1 MERVRRWCCE
11 RERGSKVD
19 PMALTNRECA
29 RVLILEPS
37 LLRINVFASN
47 TFLLRFILPLPC
59 RDSLFLYLFV
69 LISPLSLSSR
79 APPRD
84 NNYPF
89 EALARGVAKVTI
101 FLLATSPYAGYVRDW
116 VSRGILQSIIHTS
129 LFLSCHARST
139 VDLPWC
145 IISAGLLINS

>member
-1 MERVRRWCCE
+1 MGRVFDAMMLREREKERGRSDGAHQQRMCTCIDPWTISTSDQRVRIQHL
-11 RERGSKVD
+11 S
-19 PMALTNRECA
+19 
-29 RVLILEPS
+29 PS
-37 LLRINVFASN
+37 LHLAPPMPGLSF
-47 TFLLRFILPLPC
+47 
-59 RDSLFLYLFV
+59 SL
-69 LISPLSLSSR
+69 SPRPHLSSLSLSSR

-139 VDLPWC
+139 VDLPWG
-145 IISAGLLINS
+145 IISAGTFN